1 MMQLMTKT
9 ENDEKKLRTM
19 ATAPLDNM
27 RLKGAL
33 SGCVAV
39 SMFLGL
45 ALSCGVGTAHAYTAN
60 EEQFLNQL
68 TLEQVPG
75 PNDPKLN
82 DGYNA
87 CNHLRAGAQPWSE
100 LRVMSQYTGLSEEQ
114 AARVLTA
121 ATAWLCPDQNGK
133 SNHSFWIGGPPPAWG
148 PGVGPPG

>member
-1 MMQLMTKT
+1 MQSKT
-9 ENDEKKLRTM
+9 NTESDEKKPRPM
-19 ATAPLDNM
+19 VTAPLDDM

-33 SGCVAV
+33 PGCVAAL
-39 SMFLGL
+39 MFLGL
-45 ALSCGVGTAHAYTAN
+45 VLWGGVGTAHAYTAN

-68 TLEQVPG
+68 SLEQVPG
-75 PNDPKLN
+75 PNDPKVN

-100 LRVMSQYTGLSEEQ
+100 LRVMSHYTGLSEEQ

-133 SNHSFWIGGPPPAWG
+133 SNQAFWIGGPPP
-148 PGVGPPG
+148 PGSPG